1 MNTTEYLKLQ
11 KEKYEYRQMIKGD
24 GVMNLIELDKQIKEH
39 KIIEAIKDG
48 IADGLLHGERDD
60 TKTHHY
66 YKIGYD
72 YGCVMFDMLGT
83 DVCRTKINDKE
94 IA

>member
-1 MNTTEYLKLQ
+1 MFLVSCISYPELY
-11 KEKYEYRQMIKGD
+11 ERKYT
-24 GVMNLIELDKQIKEH
+24 MNLIQLEKAIKEH
-39 KIIEAIKDG
+39 KIVENIKDG

-83 DVCRTKINDKE
+83 SVCRTEINDKGINE
-94 IA
+94 